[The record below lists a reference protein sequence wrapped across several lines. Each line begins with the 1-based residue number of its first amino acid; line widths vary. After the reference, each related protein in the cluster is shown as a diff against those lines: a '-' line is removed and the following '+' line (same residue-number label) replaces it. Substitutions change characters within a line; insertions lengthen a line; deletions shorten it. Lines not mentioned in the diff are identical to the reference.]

1 LCKKKIDIVPHI
13 CAPAFASYD
22 QRFNID
28 SDAVRRVKDE
38 ADMKKLVGK
47 GVFATTKACP
57 VCGALV
63 EKVSSVDHSRS
74 QRHLFLLILTCSFY
88 QDIWLRLHDVR

>member
-38 ADMKKLVGK
+38 ADMKKLVGN
-47 GVFATTKACP
+47 
-57 VCGALV
+57 ALSAV
-63 EKVSSVDHSRS
+63 LLSR
-74 QRHLFLLILTCSFY
+74 R
-88 QDIWLRLHDVR
+88 